1 MVELVEQSFLAF
13 SRSVLSPADAARR
26 IERRGKGIVLGHLEF
41 DELES
46 FLPIEAVDIP
56 DKAPY
61 LVTDVDLGAR
71 YRNVTP
77 EDALRSIL
85 AEGRSPL
92 TLDEGIALMLEQPES
107 IAENSGYSL
116 AGSRRRD
123 QRVPAFWVSEGRP
136 KLGWC
141 WDRNPHTWLGTAS
154 CGGRV

>member
-1 MVELVEQSFLAF
+1 MAEPERSFSAF

-26 IERRGKGIVLGHLEF
+26 IERRGKGLVLGHLEF

-46 FLPIEAVDIP
+46 FLPIEAVEIP
-56 DKAPY
+56 PKPSY
-61 LVTDVDLGAR
+61 LVTDVDLGAQ

-107 IAENSGYSL
+107 IAKNSGYSL